1 MRVTLI
7 HPCIGRR
14 AEMRKPIRTWQ
25 LEPLWAAAL
34 AGATPTDVDL
44 VFHDDRF
51 EPIPYDRPT
60 DLVGISAETYTAR
73 RCYQIASEYRRRR
86 VPVVIGGFH
95 ATLSPEDAG
104 EFAEAVVA
112 GPAQAVWPEVIDDAR
127 HGRLQRLYRAD
138 GAASMAGLR
147 YERRL
152 LAGKRYLPLRLVEFG
167 RGCQQTCEFCAVQS
181 ASGRAYSHRPVDEVI
196 AEVAA
201 LKASGAGSGLLFFV
215 DDNLASDP
223 ETIKEFLR
231 RLIPLRVQWVGQ
243 ASINGAHDPE
253 MLELFVRSG
262 CRCVLIGF
270 ESLDPEALR
279 QMHKPIN
286 EARGGVTEAVRALRR
301 HRVPVYGT
309 FVFGWD
315 CDTPAGCRRTARYAI
330 EQGFLLAAFAQLLP
344 FPGTPLYAR
353 LEAEGRLRHRHWWLD
368 DDYGGY
374 NTVAY
379 EPRCM
384 PAEDLRRECLAARR
398 AFFSWRSMARRSLEP
413 SQRHSLASWRDYW
426 TVNLLHRS
434 ELGLRDGHPL
444 GDVSWP
450 GPWARV
456 G

>member
-14 AEMRKPIRTWQ
+14 AAVRKPIRTWQ

-34 AGATPTDVDL
+34 AGATPADVEL
-44 VFHDDRF
+44 RFHDDRL
-51 EPIPYDRPT
+51 EPIPFDRPT

-73 RCYQIASEYRRRR
+73 RAYQIASEYRQRG

-95 ATLSPEDAG
+95 ATLCPEDAA
-104 EFAEAVVA
+104 EFAEAVVV
-112 GPAQAVWPEVIDDAR
+112 GPGQEVWPRILDDAR
-127 HGRLQRLYRAD
+127 RGRLQSLYRDD
-138 GAASMAGLR
+138 GPGPMAGLR
-147 YERRL
+147 YPRGLFE
-152 LAGKRYLPLRLVEFG
+152 GKRYLPLRLVEFG

-181 ASGRAYSHRPVDEVI
+181 ASGRTYRHRPVEDVL

-201 LKASGAGSGLLFFV
+201 LKDSGRGAGLLFFV

-223 ETIKEFLR
+223 ETLKEFLR
-231 RLIPLRVQWVGQ
+231 RLIPLRVHWVGQ
-243 ASINGAHDPE
+243 ASISSAHDPE
-253 MLELFVRSG
+253 MLELMVRSG

-270 ESLDPEALR
+270 ESLEPEALR

-286 EARGGVTEAVRALRR
+286 EAHGGVPEAVRALRR
-301 HRVPVYGT
+301 HGVPVYGT

-315 CDTPAGCRRTARYAI
+315 SDTPEGCRRTARFAV

-344 FPGTPLYAR
+344 FPGTPLYQR
-353 LEAEGRLRHRHWWLD
+353 LAGEGRLRHRRWWRD

-384 PAEDLRRECLAARR
+384 SADDLRRECLAARH
-398 AFFSWRSMARRSLEP
+398 AFFSWRSLARRSLEP
-413 SQRHSLASWRDYW
+413 SQRRDLAGWRDYW
-426 TVNLLHRS
+426 AVNLLHRT

-444 GDVSWP
+444 GDVSWR
-450 GPWARV
+450 GPWLRV